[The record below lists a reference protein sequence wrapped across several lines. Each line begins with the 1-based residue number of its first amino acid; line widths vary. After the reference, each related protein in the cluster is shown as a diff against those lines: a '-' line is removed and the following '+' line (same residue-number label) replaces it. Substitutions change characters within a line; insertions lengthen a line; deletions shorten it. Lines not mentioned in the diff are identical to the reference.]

1 MKTTDNALHALIDV
15 CETEGI
21 FPLDD
26 LAPLADDDLFELGLV
41 DSLSLTLLQ
50 TVIEETFSVA
60 IPVEVIVGE
69 LRTLR
74 DTAAYIRTASGV
86 VAA

>member
-1 MKTTDNALHALIDV
+1 MKTTDTALHALIDV

-26 LAPLADDDLFELGLV
+26 LAALADDDLFELGLA

-50 TVIEETFSVA
+50 AVIEETFSVT
-60 IPVEVIVGE
+60 IPTEVMVGE

-74 DTAAYIRTASGV
+74 DTAAYIRTASGA